1 MMTIKKYGL
10 GLVLLAGII
19 FVQCSSD
26 SSNDSEQLIEDYIAS
41 QTLAFDRTNSG
52 LYTSIERSTG
62 SPLINETDFLQFELR
77 LSDLSGDEG
86 INTFADDRDITTEV
100 LAFPPGIIEA
110 LQLMGPGD
118 IGTFILPPSLSG
130 GGLQEGAALVYRIEI
145 LDVFDNLSAYN
156 EELITSYLAE
166 NNITTAQ
173 RMDNGLY
180 IKIDNPGN
188 DVRPDLL
195 STIIIDYQ
203 GYLLN
208 DEVFDTTLDSP
219 DPATFPLAQLI
230 EGWQLGLQSFGV
242 GGEGMLFIPSNLAF
256 GRNGSG
262 NIPPN
267 APIAFDIQL
276 ITVQQ

>member
-10 GLVLLAGII
+10 GFVLLLGMI

-26 SSNDSEQLIEDYIAS
+26 DDSQQLIEDYIAS
-41 QTLAFDRTNSG
+41 QTLSFDQTASG
-52 LYTSIERSTG
+52 LYVSIERTTG

-77 LSDLSGDEG
+77 LSDLNGVVG
-86 INTFADDRDITTEV
+86 INTFTDDRNITTEV
-100 LAFPPGIIEA
+100 LAFPPGIVEA
-110 LQLMGPGD
+110 FQLMGPGD

-130 GGLQEGAALVYRIEI
+130 GGLQEGEALIYEIEI
-145 LDVFDNLSAYN
+145 LDVFDNLSTYN
-156 EELITSYLAE
+156 DELITSYLTE

-180 IKIDNPGN
+180 IVIDNPGN
-188 DVRPDLL
+188 DVQPDLL

-230 EGWQLGLQSFGV
+230 EGWQIGLQSFGE

>member
-1 MMTIKKYGL
+1 MIFNKIYSL
-10 GLVLLAGII
+10 GLVLLLVVL

-26 SSNDSEQLIEDYIAS
+26 DDSAQLIEDFIATQS
-41 QTLAFDRTNSG
+41 LAFDRTDSG
-52 LYTSIERSTG
+52 LYVSLERSTG
-62 SPLINETDFLQFELR
+62 SPLINETNFLQFELR
-77 LSDLSGDEG
+77 LSDLNGVVG
-86 INTFADDRDITTEV
+86 INTFTDDRNITTEV
-100 LAFPPGIIEA
+100 LAFPPGIVEA
-110 LQLMGPGD
+110 FQLMGPGD

-130 GGLQEGAALVYRIEI
+130 GGLQEGEALIYEIEI
-145 LDVFDNLSAYN
+145 LDVFDNLSTYN
-156 EELITSYLAE
+156 DELITSYLTE

-180 IKIDNPGN
+180 IVIDNPGN
-188 DVRPDLL
+188 DVQPDLL

-230 EGWQLGLQSFGV
+230 EGWQIGLQSFGE

-262 NIPPN
+262 DIPPN

>member
-1 MMTIKKYGL
+1 MIFNKIYSL
-10 GLVLLAGII
+10 GLVLLLVVL

-26 SSNDSEQLIEDYIAS
+26 DDSAQLIEDFIATQS
-41 QTLAFDRTNSG
+41 LAFDRTDSG
-52 LYTSIERSTG
+52 LYVSLERSTG
-62 SPLINETDFLQFELR
+62 SPLINFELR
-77 LSDLSGDEG
+77 LSDLNGVVG
-86 INTFADDRDITTEV
+86 INTFTDDRNITTEV
-100 LAFPPGIIEA
+100 LAFPPGIVEA
-110 LQLMGPGD
+110 FQLMGPGD

-130 GGLQEGAALVYRIEI
+130 GGLQEGEALIYEIEI
-145 LDVFDNLSAYN
+145 LDVFDNLSTYN
-156 EELITSYLAE
+156 DELITSYLTE

-180 IKIDNPGN
+180 IVIDNPGN
-188 DVRPDLL
+188 DVQPDLL

-230 EGWQLGLQSFGV
+230 EGWQIGLQSFGE